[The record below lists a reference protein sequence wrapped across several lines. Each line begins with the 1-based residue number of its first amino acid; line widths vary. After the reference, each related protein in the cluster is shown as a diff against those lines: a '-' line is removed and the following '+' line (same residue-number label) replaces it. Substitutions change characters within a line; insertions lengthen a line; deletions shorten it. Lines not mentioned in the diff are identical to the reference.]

1 MTTPKSPLIEVAIF
15 IPLAVLGSWTIFGV
29 LGGPGRWQV
38 VQWVMFWPAIAGFG
52 VAWLF
57 RREPPR
63 ATGFEYT
70 GALPWLAAFFYP
82 LAMVAAEVGL
92 AYALRLDIRFQPEA
106 VGGLNGFEEKLQRTI
121 FVPLTILFIALAYRW
136 RWPERVRDALPPRL
150 RLLHHGFRA
159 LLFVPALW
167 IYHFGQLA
175 PPGLPGAP
183 AARDPGP
190 RGADQRRGVGRIPRA
205 GADRAQSVAHGG
217 GLCSDLRRRTHL
229 LRALPVVR
237 LGVALRSDALHL
249 ERVEPVLPRRS
260 LRGRPGNVRWR
271 ELDLQRRGR
280 VRNGAE
286 SPRRRGAA
294 APARP
299 ARGRDVNG
307 SNSYPVNQLS
317 FSSKMHD
324 QGRTRRWSRR
334 VDHGEADNLRRERV
348 AVRRTRE
355 ADGKGLLGRP
365 SGEEARQPGKPR

>member
-63 ATGFEYT
+63 AAGFEYT

-175 PPGLPGAP
+175 PPGSYGEELGWRGYLVRRLRETPVRAALISGAVW
-183 AARDPGP
+183 AAFHAPVLIGHNPLRT
-190 RGADQRRGVGRIPRA
+190 AA
-205 GADRAQSVAHGG
+205 GFAAIFAG
-217 GLCSDLRRRTHL
+217 GLIFCALYLWSGSVWPCAAMHFTWNEWNPFFLGDPYGDGQGMFGGASWIFNGEGVFGMALNLLVGAVL
-229 LRALPVVR
+229 LRLRVPREDVT
-237 LGVALRSDALHL
+237 LTGVT
-249 ERVEPVLPRRS
+249 
-260 LRGRPGNVRWR
+260 
-271 ELDLQRRGR
+271 
-280 VRNGAE
+280 
-286 SPRRRGAA
+286 
-294 APARP
+294 
-299 ARGRDVNG
+299 
-307 SNSYPVNQLS
+307 
-317 FSSKMHD
+317 
-324 QGRTRRWSRR
+324 RT
-334 VDHGEADNLRRERV
+334 
-348 AVRRTRE
+348 
-355 ADGKGLLGRP
+355 P
-365 SGEEARQPGKPR
+365 